1 MATTR
6 KCADTRGQTRH
17 SATRGSDKTTTTNLM
32 RKVPEIKNRQHAP
45 HQQGEGGAEDD
56 PAAEAG
62 RRLQQVA
69 CERGRGGRIKQ
80 NQIKSKPQNRCN
92 AKTGSGQA
100 SDLPR
105 QAQDRR
111 QICQDRL
118 RTGVRF
124 VKTGSG
130 QASDFAF
137 QVCDVG
143 RTVLLL
149 GRERRVQ
156 HRCRERRTRDL
167 QRQLSFVVL
176 NEERY
181 IYPYGMHY
189 IIRNVYI

>member
-1 MATTR
+1 MQCQDRLRTGVRFAKTGS
-6 KCADTRGQTRH
+6 GQ
-17 SATRGSDKTTTTNLM
+17 ASDL
-32 RKVPEIKNRQHAP
+32 PRQA
-45 HQQGEGGAEDD
+45 QD
-56 PAAEAG
+56 
-62 RRLQQVA
+62 RR
-69 CERGRGGRIKQ
+69 
-80 NQIKSKPQNRCN
+80 QICQDRLGTGVRFV
-92 AKTGSGQA
+92 KTGSGQA

-124 VKTGSG
+124 AKTGSG

-181 IYPYGMHY
+181 IYPYGIMHY
-189 IIRNVYI
+189 IIRNVYIYTLHIQCIYNYGVYVL